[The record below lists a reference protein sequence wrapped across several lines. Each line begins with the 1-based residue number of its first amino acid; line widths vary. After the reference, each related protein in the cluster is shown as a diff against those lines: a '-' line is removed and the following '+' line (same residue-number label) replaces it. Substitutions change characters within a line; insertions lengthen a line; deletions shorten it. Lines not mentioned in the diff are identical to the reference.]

1 MDNVTDYQ
9 RIADVINDVAP
20 DVVALQELDSVTN
33 RSKGV
38 DVLTRLASLTNMY
51 QVYGAS
57 IPYDGGQYGIGVLSK
72 EKPLSWKRVPLPGR
86 EEARSLLLVEFKEYI
101 LANTHFSL
109 NSEDRQASVSIID
122 EAVKG
127 FNKPVI
133 LAGDINAVPE
143 SSVMEAFQKN
153 WLILSDTT
161 KFTIPSDNP
170 RRTIDYI
177 LGYTSNGFTYSVLQ
191 NYVLSTLA
199 SDHLPLF
206 ADVRLKA
213 HKDNTFHA
221 PVYLQ
226 SPAIS
231 IVTTMWLTNLPSH
244 SWMEYGMESL
254 NMQRTKTWIEGAEM
268 VNNTLN
274 RFRHSS
280 CPWL

>member
-9 RIADVINDVAP
+9 RIADVINGVAP

-38 DVLTRLASLTNMY
+38 DVLTRLASLTAMY

-86 EEARSLLLVEFKEYI
+86 EDARSLLLVEFKDYI

-109 NSEDRQASVSIID
+109 NSEDRLASVSIID

-143 SSVMEAFQKN
+143 SPVMEAFQKD

-191 NYVLSTLA
+191 NCVLSTLA

-213 HKDNTFHA
+213 HKDNTFHT
-221 PVYLQ
+221 PYLQ
-226 SPAIS
+226 NPVINV
-231 IVTTMWLTNLPSH
+231 VTTMWITNLPSH
-244 SWMEYGMESL
+244 GWVEYDMDSL
-254 NMQRTKTWIEGAEM
+254 NMQRMQTWIGGAEM
-268 VNNTLN
+268 VNNMLN